1 MAVLAD
7 TSVWIDYFRSDQQF
21 AELSFLSLRKML
33 RLINAGLP
41 NTRTSDYYQTL
52 SIISINTLNLATM
65 EF

>member
-21 AELSFLSLRKML
+21 AELSYFRML